1 MNPLTPFHLA
11 IAVADLA
18 QAKEFYGSVLGCPQG
33 RSADR
38 WVDFNLFGHQL
49 VCHLVDQ
56 QATSLT
62 PDQTNAVDGDAVPVP
77 HFGVVLEW
85 SDWKALADRLC
96 AANVPFLIEPKVRF
110 SGQAGEQAI
119 LFIQDPSHNA
129 LEFKSF
135 KNIETQLFSR

>member
-1 MNPLTPFHLA
+1 MKPLTPFHLA
-11 IAVADLA
+11 IAVDDLA
-18 QAKEFYGSVLGCPQG
+18 QAKEFYGTVLGCVQG

-56 QATSLT
+56 QATSKT
-62 PDQTNAVDGDAVPVP
+62 PDQTNAVDGNAVPVP

-85 SDWKALADRLC
+85 SDWEALANRLRV
-96 AANVPFLIEPKVRF
+96 ANIPFLIEPKVRF

-119 LFIQDPSHNA
+119 LFIRDPSNNA

-135 KNIETQLFSR
+135 KDIEAQLFSR